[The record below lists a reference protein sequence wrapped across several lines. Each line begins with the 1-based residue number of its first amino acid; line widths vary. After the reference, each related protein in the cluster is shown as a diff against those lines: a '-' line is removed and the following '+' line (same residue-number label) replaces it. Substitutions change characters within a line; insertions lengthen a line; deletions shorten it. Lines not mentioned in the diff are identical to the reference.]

1 MQGGRRAGGVRRPK
15 LGDMSS
21 RRQDFFRA
29 AETCFAKAVLLV
41 PRRYRFAAAVLAA
54 RAAVPLFRMTAAY
67 RVQER
72 IGFDSPHEIALHFI
86 LNALTRC
93 GTRFD
98 PVIAMDRYEELE
110 RAHAEGRGVLMIA
123 PHAALTMLM
132 PRLLYDRGLDSVV
145 VTPDAGMR
153 IGGTKVAARTVQPS
167 PTFLVKTRSSLR
179 RGEIVLA
186 MPDRAEHHPGRTV
199 EFPTAKGHI
208 IIAPALMRVAARCGA
223 AVLFMELHA
232 GPAGLEGT
240 IASPPPASARDADA
254 ITEEFVKFVWARAE
268 ALSAGRGKNRAARP
282 RRGPRKKA
290 EGAGRVIH

>member
-1 MQGGRRAGGVRRPK
+1 VRRPE
-15 LGDMSS
+15 LGDISG
-21 RRQDFFRA
+21 RREDFIRA
-29 AETCFAKAVLLV
+29 AEACFAKAILLV

-54 RAAVPLFRMTAAY
+54 RAAVPFFRMTDAY

-72 IGFDSPHEIALHFI
+72 LGFDSPHEIALHFI
-86 LNALTRC
+86 LNALTRS

-98 PVIAMDRYEELE
+98 PVIAMDCYEELE
-110 RAHAEGRGVLMIA
+110 RAYAAGKGVLMIA

-145 VTPDAGMR
+145 VTPDARMR
-153 IGGTKVAARTVQPS
+153 IGGTRVAARTVQPS

-186 MPDRAEHHPGRTV
+186 MPDRAEHHRDRTV
-199 EFPTAKGHI
+199 EFTTAKEPI
-208 IIAPALMRVAARCGA
+208 IVAPALMRVAARCGA

-240 IASPPPASARDADA
+240 IASTPPASAGDADA
-254 ITEEFVKFVWARAE
+254 ITEEFVKFVWARAK
-268 ALSAGRGKNRAARP
+268 ALSTSRGETRAAP
-282 RRGPRKKA
+282 PQRGLRKKA